1 MKAMNRRRMALWVGW
16 IAVMAVW
23 AAGAKAQ
30 TPESADFR
38 SAWPKGVER
47 IWPGPEYWTN
57 RLQDWRIRDGR
68 LECLAAA
75 GDRNVHLLTRA
86 LPAKPGPWSIHVRF
100 RVSAA
105 PKAIRQRN
113 WVGFRFGA
121 RGEFDDFRDSAIY
134 GKGMEA
140 GVLSDGTLF
149 VGNLESLTSD
159 VVRVSLEKN
168 FHQGLDL
175 VLNASPSG
183 EGAKLVLTAFHPE
196 TNEKIADLEM
206 DGWPSGNLAGN
217 VALVSHLP
225 DMETAEGAPAV
236 SFEDWTVWGESVER
250 HDERAFGP
258 VLFAK
263 YTLSRGV
270 LKLSA
275 QMPPLGDKDGKTVRL
290 QVRKESG
297 WVDAAEAP
305 IDPDSRTAVFRLA
318 GWDGTKETPYRVVS
332 AIAGPEGKLQDH
344 EFTGT
349 IRMEPW
355 DKKELVL
362 AAFTGNNDLG
372 FPHADLVRHVAAH
385 NPDLLFFS
393 GDQIYEPVGGYGI
406 QTEPVEGAI
415 LDYLRKW
422 YLFGWAFG
430 GLLKDR
436 PSITIPDDHDVYHGN
451 LWGSGGKATP
461 PGLSGAAAQDQ
472 GGYKMPPRWVN
483 MVQRTQ
489 TSHLPDPADPAPVE
503 QGIGVYYCR
512 FDYAGLSC
520 AVIEDRKWKSAPNP
534 LLPAADVYNGWARN
548 KEFNAAK
555 EADVPGAELLGARQL
570 KFLKD
575 WAADWAGGVWMKA
588 VLSQTIFSNV
598 ATLPADALT
607 DDAVPRLP
615 VLKPGEYPENDVP
628 VADMDSN
635 GWPPRGRNAALREM
649 RKAFAVHIAGDQHL
663 GSTIQYGVEGWRDA
677 GYALCVPSISN
688 YWPRRWFPKTPGA
701 NRKPGD
707 PPYAG
712 DFRDG
717 FGNRMTVRAVVNPYV
732 TGRKPE
738 KLYDRAAGYGIA
750 RFNRDT
756 RKISFDC
763 WPRWAGPDE
772 AGSKP
777 YPGWPVVV
785 SQLENYGKR
794 PFGFLPTLRF
804 RDLADPVVQ
813 VIEEKSG
820 QTVYTIRIKGQ
831 SFQPMIFAAGRYRV
845 NAGEPGT
852 DKWKSFGRL
861 AAVEKA
867 NPQVIS
873 VSFAPPPKKK

>member
-1 MKAMNRRRMALWVGW
+1 VSAFL
-16 IAVMAVW
+16 
-23 AAGAKAQ
+23 AGARAQ

-47 IWPGPEYWTN
+47 IWPGPDYWTN

-86 LPAKPGPWSIHVRF
+86 LPAKPGPWTIRIRFGVAASAKNVRQ
-100 RVSAA
+100 
-105 PKAIRQRN
+105 KN
-113 WVGFRFGA
+113 WVGFRFAA
-121 RGEFDDFRDSAIY
+121 RGEFDDFRDIAIY
-134 GKGMEA
+134 GKGPEA
-140 GVLSDGTLF
+140 GILSDGTLF
-149 VGNLESLTSD
+149 LGGLESLTSD
-159 VVRVSLEKN
+159 VVRVSLEKK

-175 VLNASPSG
+175 VLRAAPSG
-183 EGAKLVLTAFHPE
+183 NGARLALAVFDPATSAKM
-196 TNEKIADLEM
+196 ADLET
-206 DGWPSGNLAGN
+206 DGWPAEDLAGGI
-217 VALVSHLP
+217 ALVAHLP
-225 DMETAEGAPAV
+225 DMEAAGGSPAV
-236 SFEDWTVWGESVER
+236 WFEDWAVSGDAVER

-258 VLFAK
+258 VLFCQ
-263 YTLSRGV
+263 YTLSRGT
-270 LKLSA
+270 LKLKA
-275 QMPPLGDKDGKTVRL
+275 QLPPLGEQDAKTVRL
-290 QVRKESG
+290 RVRNDSDWAE
-297 WVDAAEAP
+297 AAEAA
-305 IDPDSRTAVFRLA
+305 IEPDSRTAVFRLA
-318 GWDGTKETPYRVVS
+318 GWDGSKEVPYQIVS
-332 AIAGPEGKLQDH
+332 EIAAAEGRR
-344 EFTGT
+344 ETYAFEGT
-349 IRMEPW
+349 IRKEPW
-355 DKKELVL
+355 AQKEIVL

-372 FPHADLVRHVAAH
+372 FPHADLARHVAAH
-385 NPDLLFFS
+385 RPDLLFFS

-406 QTEPVEGAI
+406 QTEPVEAAI

-436 PSITIPDDHDVYHGN
+436 PSVSIPDDHDVYHGN
-451 LWGSGGKATP
+451 LWGAGGKATP
-461 PGLSGAAAQDQ
+461 PGFVGAAAQDQ

-483 MVQRTQ
+483 MVLRTQ
-489 TSHLPDPADPAPVE
+489 TGHLPDPPDPEPVA
-503 QGIGVYYCR
+503 QGIGVYFCGL
-512 FDYAGLSC
+512 DYAGLSL
-520 AVIEDRKWKSAPNP
+520 AVIEDRKWKSAPKP

-555 EADVPGAELLGARQL
+555 EADAPGAELLGARQI

-575 WAADWAGGVWMKA
+575 WASDWAGGVWMKA

-649 RKAFAVHIAGDQHL
+649 RKAFAVHLAGDQHL

-688 YWPRRWFPKTPGA
+688 YWPRRWFPNTPGA
-701 NRKPGD
+701 NRRPGD

-750 RFNRDT
+750 RFDRET
-756 RKISFDC
+756 RKISLEC
-763 WPRWAGPDE
+763 WPRWAGPDAAE
-772 AGSKP
+772 SKP
-777 YPGWPVVV
+777 YPGWPVVI

-794 PFGFLPTLRF
+794 PFGYLPLLRF
-804 RDLADPVVQ
+804 HGMAEPVVQ
-813 VIEEKSG
+813 VVEERSG
-820 QTVYTIRIKGQ
+820 ETVYTIRIKGD
-831 SFQPMIFAAGRYRV
+831 SFQPMVFAAGRYRV

-861 AAVEKA
+861 AAMEKA
-867 NPQVIS
+867 NAQVIS
-873 VSFAPPPKKK
+873 VSFAPPPRKK